1 MKKTFIFL
9 LTIISL
15 VPAASFAEKC
25 VEGDCAN
32 GRGTLAYFGD
42 KCVEGDCANGKG
54 TLVYAKR

>member
-1 MKKTFIFL
+1 MKKTFILL

-15 VPAASFAEKC
+15 VPAVSFA
-25 VEGDCAN
+25 
-32 GRGTLAYFGD
+32 D